1 LFNCAKQV
9 NVLGTDYNIIITN
22 EEKLPRLNDETAGL
36 CYVNTKQIAI
46 NNYENDAIDKSEEK
60 DICIQKQKV
69 LRHEIVHAYSE
80 ESGISNFNE
89 IDNDFIVDWIA
100 KQAPKMLISFLE
112 CGALSEDVIG
122 KITKIINHQYDDN
135 FTFIENN

>member
-1 LFNCAKQV
+1 MAPSK
-9 NVLGTDYNIIITN
+9 
-22 EEKLPRLNDETAGL
+22 R
-36 CYVNTKQIAI
+36 
-46 NNYENDAIDKSEEK
+46 
-60 DICIQKQKV
+60 QKV

>member
-1 LFNCAKQV
+1 MYSK
-9 NVLGTDYNIIITN
+9 T
-22 EEKLPRLNDETAGL
+22 
-36 CYVNTKQIAI
+36 
-46 NNYENDAIDKSEEK
+46 
-60 DICIQKQKV
+60 KV

-89 IDNDFIVDWIA
+89 IDNDFIVDWIV

-122 KITKIINHQYDDN
+122 KITKLLIINM
-135 FTFIENN
+135 TIILLL